1 MGNAV
6 KLLSAMNVNGLSTIS
21 SLQLALYGYE
31 KVTYFDLAA
40 ETVFCISES
49 KFPLNLKI
57 KNQSERK
64 SF

>member
-1 MGNAV
+1 
-6 KLLSAMNVNGLSTIS
+6 MNVNEISTIS
-21 SLQLALYGYE
+21 SLQWALYGYE

-40 ETVFCISES
+40 ETVFCNEES